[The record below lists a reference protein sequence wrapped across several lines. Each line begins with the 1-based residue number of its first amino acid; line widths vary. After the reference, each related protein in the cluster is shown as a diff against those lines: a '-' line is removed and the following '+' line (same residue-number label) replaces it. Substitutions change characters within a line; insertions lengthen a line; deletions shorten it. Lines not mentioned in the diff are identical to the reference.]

1 MERLFKMVLAVLAVA
16 SSTLLGVYFG
26 MKVTDKQQ
34 EVKLGGVSQSNDY
47 FSTTTK
53 QISTGVYLVKSTGG
67 AIGEVT
73 ITSSTIGELEILD
86 ANGSATTSIAKFRAS
101 VSEGT
106 YTLNRALI
114 NGLTVSTTGSFN
126 GQFST
131 SYR

>member
-1 MERLFKMVLAVLAVA
+1 MEKLFKISLAVLAIVSA
-16 SSTLLGVYFG
+16 TLIGVYFG
-26 MKVTDKQQ
+26 MKVTG
-34 EVKLGGVSQSNDY
+34 EPVKLGGVSQSNDY

-53 QISTGVYLVKSTGG
+53 QISPGIYLVKSGAG

-86 ANGSATTSIAKFRAS
+86 ANGLATTSIAKFRAS
-101 VSEGT
+101 ISEGT
-106 YTLNRALI
+106 YTFNRSLI